1 MSKTTTN
8 TTVTTNNTKV
18 DFFQSARTLSTRTS
32 EFFRCIIKKAEL
44 NTIYRTKIENNN
56 NSIAGI
62 DDMLEKGTNLD
73 VTVEDLNR
81 MRTNYVT
88 INEGLKIEWDNLL
101 KEQASFEYNEHDKK
115 FRKAIKD
122 ATCLEDVKSAVVSF
136 YKAYELDV
144 TNTTFE
150 TAVLESIGKK
160 VDTRTIVKSNGT
172 KALKYDVTNALKNLY
187 GVAFE
192 FMVEAGTIKPADI
205 PSVLVDKYAK
215 KSNKKDKK
223 ANRSQKK
230 AEVK

>member
-1 MSKTTTN
+1 MSKTTN
-8 TTVTTNNTKV
+8 TTVATNNAKV

-44 NTIYRTKIENNN
+44 NTIYGSKIDANEK
-56 NSIAGI
+56 SIVAI

-88 INEGLKIEWDNLL
+88 INEGLKVEWDKLL

-115 FRKAIKD
+115 FRKAMKD
-122 ATCLEDVKSAVVSF
+122 AKSLEDVKTAVENF
-136 YKAYELDV
+136 YKTYKLDV
-144 TNTTFE
+144 SGTTFE

-160 VDTRTIVKSNGT
+160 VDTKAVVKSNGT

-187 GVAFE
+187 GVGFE
-192 FMVEAGTIKPADI
+192 WMVEAGTIKPADI
-205 PSVLVDKYAK
+205 PSVLTDKYTK
-215 KSNKKDKK
+215 KSKKNNK
-223 ANRSQKK
+223 
-230 AEVK
+230 

>member
-1 MSKTTTN
+1 MSKTTN
-8 TTVTTNNTKV
+8 TTVTTNNAKV

-44 NTIYRTKIENNN
+44 NTIYSSKIDTNEK
-56 NSIAGI
+56 SIAAI

-88 INEGLKIEWDNLL
+88 INEGLKVEWDKLL

-115 FRKAIKD
+115 FRKAMKD
-122 ATCLEDVKSAVVSF
+122 AKCLEDVKTAVENF
-136 YKAYELDV
+136 YKAYKLDV

-160 VDTRTIVKSNGT
+160 IDTKTVVKSNGT

-187 GVAFE
+187 GVGFE
-192 FMVEAGTIKPADI
+192 WMVEAGTIKPADI
-205 PSVLVDKYAK
+205 PSVLTDKYTK
-215 KSNKKDKK
+215 KSKKNNK
-223 ANRSQKK
+223 
-230 AEVK
+230 

>member
-8 TTVTTNNTKV
+8 TTTNNAKV

-44 NTIYRTKIENNN
+44 NTIYGSKIDANEK
-56 NSIAGI
+56 SIAAI

-81 MRTNYVT
+81 MRINYVT
-88 INEGLKIEWDNLL
+88 INEGLKVEWDKLL

-115 FRKAIKD
+115 FRKAMKD
-122 ATCLEDVKSAVVSF
+122 ATCLEDVKTAVENF
-136 YKAYELDV
+136 YKTYKLDV

-160 VDTRTIVKSNGT
+160 IDTKTVVKSNGT

-187 GVAFE
+187 GVGFE
-192 FMVEAGTIKPADI
+192 WMVEAGTIKPADI
-205 PSVLVDKYAK
+205 PSVLTDKYTK
-215 KSNKKDKK
+215 KSKKNNK
-223 ANRSQKK
+223 
-230 AEVK
+230 

>member
-1 MSKTTTN
+1 MRETTTN
-8 TTVTTNNTKV
+8 TITNNAKV

-44 NTIYRTKIENNN
+44 NTIYGSKIDANEK
-56 NSIAGI
+56 SIAAI

-88 INEGLKIEWDNLL
+88 INEGLKVEWDKLL

-115 FRKAIKD
+115 FRKAMKD
-122 ATCLEDVKSAVVSF
+122 AKSLEDVKTAVENF
-136 YKAYELDV
+136 YKAYKLDV
-144 TNTTFE
+144 TSTTFE

-160 VDTRTIVKSNGT
+160 IDTKTVVKSNGT

-187 GVAFE
+187 GVGFE
-192 FMVEAGTIKPADI
+192 WMIEAGTIKPADI
-205 PSVLVDKYAK
+205 PSVLTDKYTK
-215 KSNKKDKK
+215 KSKKNNK
-223 ANRSQKK
+223 
-230 AEVK
+230 

>member
-8 TTVTTNNTKV
+8 TTVTTNNAKV

-44 NTIYRTKIENNN
+44 NTIYGSKIDTNEK
-56 NSIAGI
+56 SIVAI

-81 MRTNYVT
+81 MRANYVT
-88 INEGLKIEWDNLL
+88 INESLKVEWGKLL

-115 FRKAIKD
+115 FRKAMKD
-122 ATCLEDVKSAVVSF
+122 AKSLEDVKIAVENF
-136 YKAYELDV
+136 YKAYKLDV
-144 TNTTFE
+144 SGTTFE

-160 VDTRTIVKSNGT
+160 IDTKTVVKSNGT

-187 GVAFE
+187 GVGFE
-192 FMVEAGTIKPADI
+192 WMVEAGTIKPADI
-205 PSVLVDKYAK
+205 PSVLTDKYTK
-215 KSNKKDKK
+215 KSKKNNK
-223 ANRSQKK
+223 
-230 AEVK
+230 

>member
-8 TTVTTNNTKV
+8 TTVTTNNAKV
-18 DFFQSARTLSTRTS
+18 DLFQSARTLSTRTS
-32 EFFRCIIKKAEL
+32 EFFRCVIKKAEL
-44 NTIYRTKIENNN
+44 NTIYSSKIDANEK
-56 NSIAGI
+56 SIAAI

-88 INEGLKIEWDNLL
+88 INEGLKVEWDKLL

-115 FRKAIKD
+115 FRKAMKD
-122 ATCLEDVKSAVVSF
+122 AKSLEDVKSAVENF
-136 YKAYELDV
+136 YKAYKLDV

-160 VDTRTIVKSNGT
+160 VDTKTVVKSNGT

-187 GVAFE
+187 GVGFE
-192 FMVEAGTIKPADI
+192 WMVEAGTIKPADI
-205 PSVLVDKYAK
+205 PSVLTDKYTK
-215 KSNKKDKK
+215 KSKKNNK
-223 ANRSQKK
+223 
-230 AEVK
+230 